1 MPNINEKALFI
12 KLDNYKK
19 TLEQLNMLKSKLEEA
34 NAVFNK
40 IVELKKE
47 EDAEIS
53 LWQSG
58 LAEVEK
64 KIDYVEKTLFEP
76 NGQ

>member
-1 MPNINEKALFI
+1 MANINEKALFI

-19 TLEQLNMLKSKLEEA
+19 TLEQLNMLKSKLDEA

-58 LAEVEK
+58 LAEVER

-76 NGQ
+76 NG